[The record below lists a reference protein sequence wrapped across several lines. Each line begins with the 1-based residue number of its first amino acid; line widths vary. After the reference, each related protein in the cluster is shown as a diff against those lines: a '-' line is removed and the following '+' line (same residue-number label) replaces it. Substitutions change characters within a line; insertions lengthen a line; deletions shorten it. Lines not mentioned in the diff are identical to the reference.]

1 VRLTYTTCYDEYRL
15 GGTSLSSP
23 LYAGIWALAVQRHGR
38 YGLANP
44 VLYAVQGLTY
54 DITKAQL
61 PTYPGA
67 VRADYVNGVDAS
79 GGYSYTARWF
89 DWDDP
94 LTIHVRPLYDDV
106 TGVGSPNGSG
116 WLDEVVNH

>member
-1 VRLTYTTCYDEYRL
+1 LTYTTYYDEYRL

-23 LYAGIWALAVQRHGR
+23 LYAGIWAL
-38 YGLANP
+38 GLANP

-67 VRADYVNGVDAS
+67 VRADYVNGVDGS
-79 GGYSYTARWF
+79 RGYSYTARWF
-89 DWDDP
+89 DR
-94 LTIHVRPLYDDV
+94 TTR
-106 TGVGSPNGSG
+106 
-116 WLDEVVNH
+116 

>member
-1 VRLTYTTCYDEYRL
+1 
-15 GGTSLSSP
+15 
-23 LYAGIWALAVQRHGR
+23 
-38 YGLANP
+38 
-44 VLYAVQGLTY
+44 VQGLTY

-116 WLDEVVNH
+116 WLDAVVNH

>member
-1 VRLTYTTCYDEYRL
+1 
-15 GGTSLSSP
+15 
-23 LYAGIWALAVQRHGR
+23 
-38 YGLANP
+38 

-67 VRADYVNGVDAS
+67 VRADYVNGVDGS
-79 GGYSYTARWF
+79 RGYGYTGRWF

-116 WLDEVVNH
+116 WLDAVVNHYETVTATPSGPRTHGASGLTGASRLG